1 MLSIDQEWQAF
12 ACGNTSVSTPKQ
24 ELPLSM
30 KYVDIPKASPLHLCT
45 KTIIA
50 YINFQKRI
58 DLEYLFWKIPIQ
70 SYYKPKEGIIKKQIQ
85 ITCKTQE
92 HLEAVNQEY
101 ERITCRKNCHVIM
114 RVEKKDK
121 LCSFKHVQK
130 IDIGTSKIDVL
141 STRKKKMKQKAFYNC
156 FTMVFRV
163 FHKEQQEFKEIH
175 VKLFNTGKLEIPGIT
190 QDSMLFHTLDLLIS
204 YIKPYISNENV
215 HLSYSRDI
223 ENVLI
228 NMKFNAGFNIKRE
241 VMYEIMRNKYNI
253 IASYESTGY
262 PGVKCKFYY
271 NKYKAKQDG
280 RCNCESLC
288 EKSKAKQDE
297 SKCKEISFMIFR
309 TGNILI
315 LGHSNIDIF
324 YEIYDFLKHIL
335 EEEFHHIYDH
345 HTNNIPEKKSKEI
358 IRKKTVLIK
367 HEET

>member
-1 MLSIDQEWQAF
+1 MLSVDQEWQAF
-12 ACGNTSVSTPKQ
+12 ACGNNTVSIAKDETPITVKN
-24 ELPLSM
+24 
-30 KYVDIPKASPLHLCT
+30 VDIPKVSPLHLCT

-50 YINFQKRI
+50 YINFEKRI
-58 DLEYLFWKIPIQ
+58 DLEYIFWKIPIQ
-70 SYYKPKEGIIKKQIQ
+70 AYYKPEEGIIKKQIQ
-85 ITCKTQE
+85 VTCKTQE
-92 HLEAVNQEY
+92 HLESVKEEY
-101 ERITCRKNCHVIM
+101 ESITTRKNSHVIM
-114 RVEKKDK
+114 HVEKKDK

-141 STRKKKMKQKAFYNC
+141 STRKKKMKRKAFYNC

-163 FHKEQQEFKEIH
+163 YNKEIQEFKEIH

-190 QDSMLFHTLDLLIS
+190 QDSVLFHTLDLLIS
-204 YIKPYISNENV
+204 YIQPYVNQSI
-215 HLSYSRDI
+215 HYSKNI

-228 NMKFNAGFNIKRE
+228 NMKFNTGFNIKRE

-271 NKYKAKQDG
+271 NKYKEIQDG

-288 EKSKAKQDE
+288 EKSKAKHDD
-297 SKCKEISFMIFR
+297 SKCKEISFMVFR

-324 YEIYDFLKHIL
+324 YEIYDFLKRIL
-335 EEEFHHIYDH
+335 QEEFSHIHDH
-345 HTNNIPEKKSKEI
+345 HRSNIPEKKIKGS
-358 IRKKTVLIK
+358 IRKKTVLVN
-367 HEET
+367 H